1 MSDEPSDLHDL
12 SATLSITD
20 VVQKLGPIEAGT
32 LLATVA
38 EALAKPGSSS
48 PLRPRPPAERYERL
62 DLLGRGGMGEVWRVW
77 DNDLNRSVA
86 MKVLE
91 ARHSVVPGQV
101 ARFVEE
107 AQVTAQLQHPA
118 IVPVHEVGQLEDGR
132 IFFTMREVAGWTM
145 RELIG
150 ARFGRRY
157 ADKVERWSLRRL
169 VDALR
174 RIAEALGYAHARGVA
189 HRDLK
194 PSNVMA
200 GPFGEVYVMDWGLAR
215 VLSGPDTI
223 TIEDPIQTDRVD
235 ITRMGAA
242 MGTPQYLSPEQAR
255 GDRDA
260 IGPAADVFA
269 LGAILFEML
278 TGQVPIP
285 GSSGRECIERAIR
298 GERRPMVGALPIPD
312 ELATLCD
319 AAMQPDPIY
328 RPADAGAM
336 AELLLAW
343 LDGVQRDERATALVD
358 EAAGLEPTIASLWR
372 RSRAAAGEAMD
383 LLGPLPSFATDE
395 ARRPGWAKEDEAAEL
410 RREAVDVEGRWI
422 QALRSALQLAPDH
435 AAAHRRLAKHFRER
449 HEEAEASGDEDAAAR
464 YELRLREHDRGEH
477 ANYLNGTC
485 LLSLETRPE
494 GAEVTWVELAERD
507 RRLQPGRRR
516 ILGRTPL
523 HDVEIPRGSCVLEI
537 HGDGRAPVTYPVL
550 AERGGVWDGARP
562 GSFGPYP
569 IWLPSDDELAD
580 DEVYVP
586 AGWAW
591 TGGDPEAGEPLPR
604 RRVWIDGFVMKRFPV
619 THGEYLEF
627 VNQLAAEGRGD
638 EAEGLVPRR
647 PLSGEAG
654 EPLYTRSADGR
665 WVLGVDEES
674 RSIHPNQPARLV
686 NWEAARRLAAHRA
699 ETSGVPWRL
708 PNELEWEKAARGV
721 DGRPFVWGRH
731 REASWANS
739 LGAVDGVPGP
749 SLVHEWPLDESVY
762 GVRGLAGNV
771 RDYCANP
778 WTHGGPPISRG
789 RLVLQGAKPDAELIA
804 LRGGAWQSTEMLS
817 RAATRFAN
825 APTRRVSAVGFRLV
839 RSVSG

>member
-20 VVQKLGPIEAGT
+20 VAHKLSPIEAGT

-38 EALAKPGSSS
+38 EALANPGVSS
-48 PLRPRPPAERYERL
+48 PLATRRPEERYERL

-132 IFFTMREVAGWTM
+132 IFFTMQEVAGWTM

-157 ADKVERWSLRRL
+157 ADRVERWSLRRL

-215 VLSGPDTI
+215 VLSGPDTD
-223 TIEDPIQTDRVD
+223 TIDDPVKTDRVD

-255 GDRDA
+255 GDREA

-298 GERRPMVGALPIPD
+298 GERRPMVGSLPIPE
-312 ELATLCD
+312 ELASLCD
-319 AAMQPDPIY
+319 AAMQPDPVD
-328 RPADAGAM
+328 RPPDAGAM
-336 AELLLAW
+336 AELFRAW
-343 LDGVQRDERATALVD
+343 LDGVQREERATALVD
-358 EAAGLEPTIASLWR
+358 EAAAMEPTIASLWR
-372 RSRAAAGEAMD
+372 RSRAAAAEAKA
-383 LLGPLPSFATDE
+383 LLGPLPSYATDE
-395 ARRPGWAKEDEAAEL
+395 ARRPGWAKEDEAAAL
-410 RREAVDVEGRWI
+410 RRQAVDVEGMWI

-449 HEEAEASGDEDAAAR
+449 HEEAEASGDEDGAAR

-485 LLSLETRPE
+485 LLSLETRPG

-569 IWLPSDDELAD
+569 IWLPRDDELAD

-627 VNQLAAEGRGD
+627 VNDLVAQGRGD

-654 EPLYTRSADGR
+654 EPLYRWDGVK
-665 WVLGVDEES
+665 WTLGLDEEG
-674 RSIHPNQPARLV
+674 RTITPRQPVRLV
-686 NWEAARRLAAHRA
+686 SWVGARAFAEWLRGRSGRA
-699 ETSGVPWRL
+699 WRL
-708 PNELEWEKAARGV
+708 PDELEWEKAARGV
-721 DGRPFVWGRH
+721 DGRPFVWGWH

-739 LGAVDGVPGP
+739 LGSTQGVPGP
-749 SLVHEWPLDESVY
+749 VSVDAWPLDQSVY

-771 RDYCANP
+771 RDYCANK
-778 WTHGGPPISRG
+778 WSHEGPDLRRG
-789 RLVLQGAKPDAELIA
+789 RLSRAEGSEESELIA
-804 LRGGAWQSTEMLS
+804 VRGGAWQSTEMLS
-817 RAATRFAN
+817 RMATRFAN
-825 APTRRVSAVGFRLV
+825 APGRRIRAVGFRLV
-839 RSVSG
+839 RGIERG